1 MEEKDIDDVCEYI
14 LKKLSDRDIGER
26 WNHYPYFEM
35 PNGELISD
43 NGFDP
48 MLVVSEFEKYGL
60 SKPLDIERCELTELG
75 VEIGKGIGFKKH
87 KANEEKKKSKKE
99 TIEKRKNAMVN
110 HNYWY
115 TRPKNI
121 ISGIVILL
129 TFIGLGTYKDI
140 MEYLKSDKENEAN
153 QSQEYKIKEENIPN
167 ELEKKNTQE
176 YNNNITESKTDSIK
190 QKHDS
195 TLTD

>member
-1 MEEKDIDDVCEYI
+1 
-14 LKKLSDRDIGER
+14 
-26 WNHYPYFEM
+26 
-35 PNGELISD
+35 
-43 NGFDP
+43 
-48 MLVVSEFEKYGL
+48 
-60 SKPLDIERCELTELG
+60 
-75 VEIGKGIGFKKH
+75 
-87 KANEEKKKSKKE
+87 
-99 TIEKRKNAMVN
+99 
-110 HNYWY
+110 
-115 TRPKNI
+115 
-121 ISGIVILL
+121 
-129 TFIGLGTYKDI
+129 